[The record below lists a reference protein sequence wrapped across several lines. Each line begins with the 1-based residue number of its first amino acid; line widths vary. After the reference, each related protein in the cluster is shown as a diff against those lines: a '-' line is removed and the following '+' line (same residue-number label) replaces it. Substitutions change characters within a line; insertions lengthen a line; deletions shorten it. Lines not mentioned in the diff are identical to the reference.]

1 MSATP
6 IPDDPTH
13 EVRANPP
20 HSEHP
25 ETPPMDDDKHSTLEN
40 IKMIL
45 HDSFRHHSGQL
56 VRRGLQRAASQGFYV
71 SPQAPFG
78 YRKKATTEAGNK
90 RFTLELN
97 PEEAAI
103 FRAMCT
109 MAVQGL
115 TYGMIAKELNAQGS
129 PGPKNA
135 PWNRDKVARVLQ
147 NEVSTGTLVLGTD
160 PAEMVRV
167 EDAFPAII
175 TKEEF
180 HELKRIR
187 TQRNSTI
194 RKNMSDNP

>member
-6 IPDDPTH
+6 TPDDPTH

-20 HSEHP
+20 HSEDP
-25 ETPPMDDDKHSTLEN
+25 GTPPMGDDMHSITEN
-40 IKMIL
+40 LKMTFHNYL
-45 HDSFRHHSGQL
+45 RHNSGQQ

-103 FRAMCT
+103 VRAMCT

-135 PWNRDKVARVLQ
+135 PWNRNKVARVLQ
-147 NEVSTGTLVLGTD
+147 NEVSTGTLVLGID
-160 PAEMVRV
+160 RAEMVRV

-180 HELKRIR
+180 EELKRIR

-194 RKNMSDNP
+194 CKNVSDNS